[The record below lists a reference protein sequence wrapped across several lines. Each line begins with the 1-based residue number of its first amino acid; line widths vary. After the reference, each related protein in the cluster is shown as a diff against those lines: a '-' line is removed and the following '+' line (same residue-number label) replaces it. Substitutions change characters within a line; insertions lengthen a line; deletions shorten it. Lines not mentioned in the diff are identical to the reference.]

1 MPSRETR
8 SRRRCSYSRWRR
20 QLPPRHNE
28 AAVAA
33 VLAAAAAVQE
43 AFILAAIILAAADR
57 TTTPTVDRT
66 LMGRMAIS
74 TDRTA
79 ISSSEV
85 DSTTHSGDRSTQ
97 IGTDIRTGM
106 GIRAGR
112 TIIRRPSRVA

>member
-43 AFILAAIILAAADR
+43 AFILAAIILAVADR

-74 TDRTA
+74 ADRMV

-85 DSTTHSGDRSTQ
+85 VSTTHSGGRSTRMAMD
-97 IGTDIRTGM
+97 IGTGMDIRMGIRTG
-106 GIRAGR
+106 R
-112 TIIRRPSRVA
+112 TTIRRT